1 VPSLPVGRPIMLK
14 LFGLDPSSH
23 CGEVSRRMASPEKKI
38 RLMSVPNF
46 AEFLYAPNTAGHID
60 EASAVRLNNTTCETR
75 MAWLIQ
81 KSCTRSINRYQYI
94 RGVTMCIPFSIY
106 KVPYQS
112 LDFLK
117 VKYIF

>member
-1 VPSLPVGRPIMLK
+1 MPSLPVGRPIMLK
-14 LFGLDPSSH
+14 LFGLGPSSH

-75 MAWLIQ
+75 MAWLIL
-81 KSCTRSINRYQYI
+81 T
-94 RGVTMCIPFSIY
+94 
-106 KVPYQS
+106 KV
-112 LDFLK
+112 LHTIDK
-117 VKYIF
+117 

>member
-14 LFGLDPSSH
+14 LFGLHPSSH
-23 CGEVSRRMASPEKKI
+23 CGEVSRRMASPEKKR

-81 KSCTRSINRYQYI
+81 KSCTRSINRYQKIYI
-94 RGVTMCIPFSIY
+94 NHV
-106 KVPYQS
+106 QS
-112 LDFLK
+112 FLYTGGEALATHVSMK
-117 VKYIF
+117 NLP